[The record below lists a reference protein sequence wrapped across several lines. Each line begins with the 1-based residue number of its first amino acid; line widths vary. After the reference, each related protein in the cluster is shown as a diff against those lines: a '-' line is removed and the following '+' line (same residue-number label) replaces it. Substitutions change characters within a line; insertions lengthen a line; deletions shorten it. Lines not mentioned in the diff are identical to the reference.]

1 VIGQL
6 DIATYNVSAKYIIM
20 PFVILKNKWQAL
32 FAIAKVV
39 WLIFSSHLDPMLDY
53 MTVWL
58 IFNQHIEQIAGLHDG
73 A

>member
-1 VIGQL
+1 
-6 DIATYNVSAKYIIM
+6 M